1 MQPSIKRTTESLPEE
16 EKHAA
21 SEPKFEL
28 KKEMK
33 KKEKKSKNP
42 FLPIKEFIK
51 KAEEFSREMREA
63 NNDLNN
69 NDRFA
74 KYSIDVDKIKA
85 KYKYEN
91 CLTLSVVRKNTNG
104 CLKKV
109 LHVPTLTVHY
119 LK

>member
-1 MQPSIKRTTESLPEE
+1 
-16 EKHAA
+16 
-21 SEPKFEL
+21 
-28 KKEMK
+28 
-33 KKEKKSKNP
+33 
-42 FLPIKEFIK
+42 
-51 KAEEFSREMREA
+51 MREA

-74 KYSIDVDKIKA
+74 KYSIEGDKSKV

-91 CLTLSVVRKNTNG
+91 CLTLSVVRKNANG